1 MSSFFAYPPEDAPP
15 TALRFLAGRPDE
27 DWTRIARH
35 GDRIRFAVGGVVV
48 REGHRDRALYVVL
61 SGRLEARVKPPAR
74 IEAGSVFGEVAFLDG
89 LPRSAT
95 VVAVESGEAL
105 RLSYD
110 AFAKLAARHPEL
122 GRSILL
128 ELGRIVSARLR
139 RAAESAS

>member
-1 MSSFFAYPPEDAPP
+1 MSSFFAYPTGDPQA
-15 TALRFLAGRPDE
+15 TALRFLAGLPDE

-35 GDRIRFAVGGVVV
+35 GDRIRFAAGDVVV

-61 SGRLEARVKPPAR
+61 SGRLEAR
-74 IEAGSVFGEVAFLDG
+74 SVFGEVAFLDG

-110 AFAKLAARHPEL
+110 AFATLAARHPEL

>member
-1 MSSFFAYPPEDAPP
+1 V
-15 TALRFLAGRPDE
+15 
-27 DWTRIARH
+27 
-35 GDRIRFAVGGVVV
+35 GDVVV